1 MGRFTAPGTSLARGY
16 IDDGT
21 PSGRRF
27 VFELPGDGWPPRTV
41 DLPDPPGSATPGRV
55 RRYRSVGR
63 RRGYVYLYVFE
74 EVPRVYP
81 GADPVDPPTEP
92 ALPVVP
98 DVPDGP
104 GPEDELRGKRIL
116 AAA

>member
-1 MGRFTAPGTSLARGY
+1 M
-16 IDDGT
+16 
-21 PSGRRF
+21 
-27 VFELPGDGWPPRTV
+27 VV
-41 DLPDPPGSATPGRV
+41 DLLLGAGGIVALWAVAGLRVVRQFERGVVFRFGRV

-74 EVPRVYP
+74 EMPGVYP
-81 GADPVDPPTEP
+81 GADRVDPPTEP

-104 GPEDELRGKRIL
+104 GPDDELPSRRQVI
-116 AAA
+116 AAVSEPASRSDRP